1 MGGLL
6 PAACRDR
13 TAGPPLV
20 DQGSPTLRVVL
31 ERRRRERCILPGV
44 LLIVGSVA
52 LTTACGGGDAGSD
65 AERPPTSTSSPQ
77 PTADVSDSPTVEPSP
92 ARPGPLQVAVA
103 VRAVHHLAGEIGP
116 RHATSL
122 AFRRAARWLTG
133 RLQDAGYAVHSQR
146 FPVPG
151 GNSWGVPV
159 TSGPSM
165 NVVATPRGFDPTRPH
180 LLVGAHLDTVPPSP
194 GAEDDASGIGVL
206 LMLADSLAGSGTL
219 GRLPVVLVGF
229 GAEEPRGPTDA
240 DHHYGSRAYVAALS
254 AAERRAV
261 RGMLALDRVGVGTVV
276 PVCSAGDEAARAQVL
291 RAGRRAGVPMQPC
304 LNRSNDAWTFV
315 ERDLP
320 GVRVGGTSY
329 AAYHSA
335 TDLPSVVNPAQLSRT
350 ARLVLAWLR

>member
-1 MGGLL
+1 M
-6 PAACRDR
+6 
-13 TAGPPLV
+13 
-20 DQGSPTLRVVL
+20 
-31 ERRRRERCILPGV
+31 
-44 LLIVGSVA
+44 GSVA
-52 LTTACGGGDAGSD
+52 VTSACAGGDAGSD
-65 AERPPTSTSSPQ
+65 AERPSISTSVRE
-77 PTADVSDSPTVEPSP
+77 PTADVSDSPTGEPTP

-103 VRAVHHLAGEIGP
+103 VRAVHHLARDIGP
-116 RHATSL
+116 RHATSP

-133 RLQDAGYAVHSQR
+133 RFQDAGYAVHSQP
-146 FPVPG
+146 FAVPG
-151 GNSWGVPV
+151 GNSWGVAV
-159 TSGPSM
+159 AAGSSV
-165 NVVATPRGFDPTRPH
+165 NVVATPTVFDPTRPH
-180 LLVGAHLDTVPPSP
+180 LVVGAHLDTVPPSP

-206 LMLADSLAGSGTL
+206 LMVADSLAGSGTL

-254 AAERRAV
+254 PAERRAV
-261 RGMLALDRVGVGTVV
+261 RGMLTLDRVGVGSGV

-304 LNRSNDAWTFV
+304 LNRSNDAWSFV

-335 TDLPSVVNPAQLSRT
+335 TDLPSVVNAAQLSRT